1 MACMACCTVGHPWQ
15 AQLAQRGFDRIRVYR
30 MSHALDHA
38 DWWRS
43 EAACDSER
51 VYGVDDMA
59 ALRQLLLQSEG
70 EDTVFIACASAAY
83 ARED

>member
-1 MACMACCTVGHPWQ
+1 
-15 AQLAQRGFDRIRVYR
+15 